1 MLLVRLSLRGR
12 LPDRARPTAARLV
25 RSSLGSPIIT
35 GAKIPI
41 LRRVRDTCGD
51 VEKMPDAGAGRRV
64 QQAKRPIDVD
74 ARRGREEIG
83 ESDPTTTRNGR
94 ESGRVHDAINAFQ
107 RLAEAF
113 TRGEVALHPLH
124 IGFGSWP
131 ARQEAHGS
139 ALRHQTHDEVAAQ
152 VAGRACN
159 QDDALAADHV
169 RSHVLEKRHCVDQIG
184 GREALRESDAH
195 RCQKVV
201 PLPSA
206 VPAWPS
212 PKAFRSAAM

>member
-1 MLLVRLSLRGR
+1 M
-12 LPDRARPTAARLV
+12 PARADASNR
-25 RSSLGSPIIT
+25 RSVPSMSTLDGV
-35 GAKIPI
+35 AKKSANRTPP
-41 LRRVRDTCGD
+41 RRAMG
-51 VEKMPDAGAGRRV
+51 
-64 QQAKRPIDVD
+64 
-74 ARRGREEIG
+74 
-83 ESDPTTTRNGR
+83 

-139 ALRHQTHDEVAAQ
+139 ALHHQTHDEVAAQ